1 MGMGKLFVVNASVI
15 TQKIKWRLPNGR
27 VTALVIGPGAQEEV
41 DAAFD
46 EADRVALI
54 NHIETYGGLDI
65 SETSQTPPGFSGL
78 AYRWERP
85 ASESEITRAHEVDMT
100 RRQKIS
106 AREMLNGVK
115 AFDGTMRNIRGL
127 PTGAMVSETTILETA
142 PAGETPPSG
151 GLKSTII
158 GDVHGG
164 RVDI

>member
-1 MGMGKLFVVNASVI
+1 MSMGKLFVINASVV
-15 TQKIKWRLPNGR
+15 TQKVLWRLPNGR
-27 VTALVIGPGAQEEV
+27 KAALVIGPGAQEEV

-78 AYRWERP
+78 AYRWEQP

-115 AFDGTMRNIRGL
+115 AFDGGLRQIKGL
-127 PTGAMVSETTILETA
+127 PGSAVISETTILETA

-158 GDVHGG
+158 GDVQGG